1 MTRSS
6 DGEAIVGAGAVKRRA
21 KALGLKQ
28 RTIAALLG
36 MTEQTV
42 SRLIKQPRPPLASC
56 SWSPPGGC

>member
-1 MTRSS
+1 M
-6 DGEAIVGAGAVKRRA
+6 GAGAVKRRA

>member
-1 MTRSS
+1 LTRSS

-36 MTEQTV
+36 MTEQT
-42 SRLIKQPRPPLASC
+42 SR
-56 SWSPPGGC
+56 G